1 MKKVRT
7 KLSLIVSAAFTLS
20 FIGILP
26 PQLMAKTSDIPV
38 VETKYKT
45 ASDNAY
51 TWLKTQQDSAKL
63 DGTGLP
69 SGMVDSFEDYWGPN
83 LPKQISY
90 TYDQGVAAIAFL
102 LKGDTNRTKNV
113 LTLMSKI
120 QGSDGSWCN
129 SYWNNNLSGQE
140 LIKNVGPG
148 MWICLA
154 VMNYEKI
161 TGDTSF
167 HSMATKYIDWALQ
180 FQKPNGGI
188 SGGQTYA
195 SGVWQPVTWSG
206 TEENID
212 AYAALKYFS
221 STTPDKSS
229 VYESAQN
236 RVKSFL
242 DNIEWDNTNN
252 RFHGGFKNDT
262 QTVDPYVPL
271 DVNPWGVMALS
282 GASNPHNYA
291 SSLAYI
297 ENAKGNAS
305 GVGTLSN
312 PKYVETLTAADNGKT
327 MTLYDFDWESDNVP
341 YSSDAS
347 MGLKGP
353 DIWFEGSAFMS
364 CAYYM
369 QGNTSK
375 ADSIIDDIM
384 KKQSTSSGES
394 LGGIPYSLMGT
405 NNNYWHMAQ
414 ENCVSSTGWFIIASS
429 RWNPFTGEYLNSAI
443 PTPTPTPV
451 DTSYGVTKTGDNSAV
466 IWFSPSPSAAW
477 ADVHYVVN
485 SQNQLN
491 YRMTYNSIQNRWEQ
505 NVTGLKAGDTIKYSF
520 TYWQTAA
527 TDSPS
532 YNYTF

>member
-1 MKKVRT
+1 MKVKRT
-7 KLSLIVSAAFTLS
+7 QISLILSATFTLSLIG
-20 FIGILP
+20 GILP
-26 PQLMAKTSDIPV
+26 TKLNVKASNIPV
-38 VETKYKT
+38 VETKYRIS
-45 ASDNAY
+45 SDNAY

-69 SGMVDSFEDYWGPN
+69 SGIVDSFEDYWGPN

-102 LKGDTNRTKNV
+102 LKGDTTRAKNI

-140 LIKNVGPG
+140 IIKNVGPG
-148 MWICLA
+148 MWVCLA

-167 HSMATKYIDWALQ
+167 HAMATKYIDWALQ

-195 SGVWQPVTWSG
+195 SGTWQPVTWSG

-212 AYAALKYFS
+212 AYAALKYFA
-221 STTPDKSS
+221 STTPEKSS
-229 VYESAQN
+229 TYKTADDKV
-236 RVKSFL
+236 RSFL
-242 DNIEWDNTNN
+242 DNVEWDSAYN

-282 GASNPHNYA
+282 GSNNPHNYA

-297 ENAKGNAS
+297 ENAKGNSS

-312 PKYVETLTAADNGKT
+312 PKYVETLTAADNGQT
-327 MTLYDFDWESDNVP
+327 MTLYDFDWESDN
-341 YSSDAS
+341 ANNR
-347 MGLKGP
+347 GA

-369 QGNTSK
+369 QGNVNK
-375 ADSIIDDIM
+375 ADNIIDNII
-384 KKQSTSSGES
+384 KKQSTTVGES
-394 LGGIPYSLMGT
+394 LGGVPYSLMGT
-405 NNNYWHMAQ
+405 NNNYWTMAQ
-414 ENCVSSTGWFIIASS
+414 ENCVSSTGWLIIAAS
-429 RWNPFTGEYLNSAI
+429 RWNPFTAQPLNSVAPT

-451 DTSYGVTKTGDNSAV
+451 GTSYGVTKTGANSAV
-466 IWFSPSPSAAW
+466 IWFNPSPSAAW
-477 ADVHYVVN
+477 TDVHYIVN

-491 YRMTYNSIQNRWEQ
+491 YRMTYNNSTKRWEQ
-505 NVTGLKAGDTIKYSF
+505 NITGLKTGDNIKYSF

-527 TDSPS
+527 TDSPF
-532 YNYTF
+532 YNYTFK